1 MARARLT
8 PASPKLLTV
17 SKITCIL
24 LFNPPNT
31 LLPAVKPQPVVTLTP
46 VNDSP
51 DVTASSTYTIA
62 MIDAD
67 IVGANQTAG
76 QTRHWLVNGVKAT
89 GEFCALLSRRDPV
102 TNLLL

>member
-1 MARARLT
+1 
-8 PASPKLLTV
+8 
-17 SKITCIL
+17 
-24 LFNPPNT
+24 
-31 LLPAVKPQPVVTLTP
+31 VKPQPKLTLTP

-67 IVGANQTAG
+67 IVGASQDEG

-89 GEFCALLSRRDPV
+89 GKIISSTSLQIVHETL
-102 TNLLL
+102 